1 MDSIS
6 DLWGD
11 VKATAVTPAHVP
23 RIQANHLK
31 RKTGGLLEATVQSY
45 DEDGRKLV
53 RFEVV
58 APVLGRVGEALFAIS
73 HDPGKPYPAILHID
87 FFVQEAG
94 LFRASNDDFDSEY
107 QIDVRSQSDLMD
119 VLPKVFQSPQV
130 QTTLE
135 SLIAS
140 SNEVA
145 AEGREPAAVGA

>member
-31 RKTGGLLEATVQSY
+31 RKTGGLLEATVQNY

-73 HDPGKPYPAILHID
+73 HDPGKPYPAVLHID
-87 FFVQEAG
+87 FAVQEVDW
-94 LFRASNDDFDSEY
+94 FPASNDDFDFKY
-107 QIDVRSQSDLMD
+107 QINVGSQSDLMD
-119 VLPKVFQSPQV
+119 VLPKVFQSPRV